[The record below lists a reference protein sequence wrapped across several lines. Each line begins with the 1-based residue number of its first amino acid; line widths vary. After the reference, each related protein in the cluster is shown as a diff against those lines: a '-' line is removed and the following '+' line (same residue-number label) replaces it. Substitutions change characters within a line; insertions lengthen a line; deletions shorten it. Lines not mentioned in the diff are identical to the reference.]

1 MLSLRTNFTSLIAQN
16 SLNESTNR
24 LNQAIERMTT
34 GAKINHAKDNA
45 ANYSIS
51 TNMTTKMSAYQV
63 AEDNAAMGLDLLTTA
78 EDTLSQLQDH
88 LICLRDLAEQA
99 SNGTYGEQ
107 SLKAINKEAVSI
119 VEEINRLYS
128 TAKYNG
134 ISLFD
139 SAQGAGCDM
148 ESLPEVGASGL
159 LIWIFK

>member
-16 SLNESTNR
+16 SLNESTDR

-51 TNMTTKMSAYQV
+51 TNMTTKMSVYQV

-78 EDTLSQLQDH
+78 EDTLSQLLDH
-88 LICLRDLAEQA
+88 LIRLRDLAEQA

-107 SLKAINKEAVSI
+107 SL
-119 VEEINRLYS
+119 
-128 TAKYNG
+128 
-134 ISLFD
+134 
-139 SAQGAGCDM
+139 
-148 ESLPEVGASGL
+148 
-159 LIWIFK
+159 